1 MIIDYSE
8 SGPLRQR
15 FEKDNI
21 ESILESGDL
30 AINNYFDGLKQ
41 EGMLLKFE
49 NAYTS
54 KKWITW
60 ESPSTGF
67 GRLLI
72 R

>member
-8 SGPLRQR
+8 SGTLRQR

-21 ESILESGDL
+21 ESILESGDQ
-30 AINNYFDGLKQ
+30 AINNYFEGLKQ
-41 EGMLLKFE
+41 EEMLLSYN
-49 NAYTS
+49 NAFTS
-54 KKWITW
+54 KSWITW
-60 ESPSTGF
+60 ESASTGF